1 MSPTKRR
8 GLGRRGH
15 GRGRG
20 ATAEKDMDHLD
31 ISVPSS
37 PSTTSDREDQPL
49 LIPRQ
54 SPACYVGPSEVSTML
69 LNPKINHRSDAIF
82 GDQAVEQLKLRHHKP
97 LKFHERYRPY
107 LRDAEEV
114 DDMTVERHVRAY
126 ILSLLCGVLFPD
138 GTGRMSLIYLPL
150 IADLSRVSTYSWAS
164 AVLAFLY
171 RSLCSVASSHNIKNI
186 GGSLLLLQLWSWERF
201 HVGRPLVRSPL
212 CTEMG
217 IEHDLPPIGFRWV
230 GSRTQSESANRCLK
244 QYRDELNVQRVD
256 QVKWEPYLQVESSTL
271 PPLCTR
277 DADLWLTQA
286 PLINFP
292 IVEMYLPERV
302 MRQFGLRQCIPPPFR
317 PTLQSLHRISR
328 RGKERE
334 NWEETHHEYIQ
345 EWEARRQR
353 IFRDTEQYDPSSYEE
368 YLRWYSGATRRYL
381 VPATSD
387 DGEAGPSAPTDD
399 FSDLQYQAKS
409 PIIRKAV
416 DKLESMVKKAKR
428 AMTTTADTTT
438 QALVAEFLLG
448 FEDVL
453 QDLGEIQNNSGSTVP
468 PFHLDSPHFDAAAS
482 QQTPQLLLEAEENLG
497 TNQEA
502 QLEEDEEL
510 NTVERASLA
519 LETVE
524 EENDFS
530 NDVLPGNLSLGV
542 EEDCDSATPANGI
555 CDAATPMTDLVVPRS
570 DEGLH
575 QDQHLEDHTEI
586 EPATLMVEP
595 KCEEGDG
602 SSFVLPPSPPEL
614 MLEEQDDSGLIA
626 LGTGSCTEQQSLG
639 VGEAEDQ
646 ENPRTGTAQHGI
658 MIVERTGEE
667 NSSCNGVYSSCPPS
681 SVIVE
686 SSSDYLC

>member
-1 MSPTKRR
+1 
-8 GLGRRGH
+8 
-15 GRGRG
+15 
-20 ATAEKDMDHLD
+20 
-31 ISVPSS
+31 
-37 PSTTSDREDQPL
+37 
-49 LIPRQ
+49 
-54 SPACYVGPSEVSTML
+54 
-69 LNPKINHRSDAIF
+69 
-82 GDQAVEQLKLRHHKP
+82 
-97 LKFHERYRPY
+97 
-107 LRDAEEV
+107 
-114 DDMTVERHVRAY
+114 
-126 ILSLLCGVLFPD
+126 
-138 GTGRMSLIYLPL
+138 
-150 IADLSRVSTYSWAS
+150 
-164 AVLAFLY
+164 
-171 RSLCSVASSHNIKNI
+171 
-186 GGSLLLLQLWSWERF
+186 
-201 HVGRPLVRSPL
+201 
-212 CTEMG
+212 
-217 IEHDLPPIGFRWV
+217 
-230 GSRTQSESANRCLK
+230 
-244 QYRDELNVQRVD
+244 
-256 QVKWEPYLQVESSTL
+256 
-271 PPLCTR
+271 
-277 DADLWLTQA
+277 
-286 PLINFP
+286 
-292 IVEMYLPERV
+292 
-302 MRQFGLRQCIPPPFR
+302 
-317 PTLQSLHRISR
+317 
-328 RGKERE
+328 
-334 NWEETHHEYIQ
+334 
-345 EWEARRQR
+345 
-353 IFRDTEQYDPSSYEE
+353 
-368 YLRWYSGATRRYL
+368 
-381 VPATSD
+381 
-387 DGEAGPSAPTDD
+387 
-399 FSDLQYQAKS
+399 
-409 PIIRKAV
+409 
-416 DKLESMVKKAKR
+416 MVKKAKR

-482 QQTPQLLLEAEENLG
+482 QQTPQLLLEAEENLD
-497 TNQEA
+497 TNNQEA

-519 LETVE
+519 LEPVE
-524 EENDFS
+524 ELNDFS

-646 ENPRTGTAQHGI
+646 ENPSTGTAQHGI